1 MHNKR
6 KPSPLPPMWW
16 EHSSG
21 IVRFYP
27 KLRGQTLRDIID
39 ALDRVQEWGFD
50 AIEVFAP
57 YHGGK
62 EYAGL
67 DVKDYYRVDPAIGT
81 MDDFLELVDRCH
93 ERGLAIIAFLNLGYG
108 AMDFPVFL
116 RACDDVRAG
125 IRSPETHWFLW
136 SDTGTE
142 ELDKSL
148 APHFMNDTHGHWTYS
163 DRAGKYYW
171 VKWQGTGGDVELPQF
186 NFGDP
191 LLQDEIRRVVA
202 FWMETGVDG
211 MIIDAVNWYIN
222 CNWQINNE
230 TMTGVVRRYPN
241 QYIQPEG
248 GGGFGDDP
256 LLWIEQGRYNSVQD
270 YGLSI
275 WWTDR
280 YVLGDAILSGAP
292 SAIEPALNDYRDRV
306 VAAGGVTYIGPRWLT
321 DLKKDERLSH
331 DQMLLEAVCIATVGE
346 LFYADDL
353 ILDLDWP
360 RERTA
365 TLRRILRTLQATP
378 ALQAA
383 GERRQLPTND
393 DRKFY
398 AFLRT
403 SKDDMERALVVLSF
417 QGEPQDVLVTLDR
430 PTRLRE
436 ILSNGEVTGGAK
448 AGSESDVQ
456 FSLPAYGYGIYRMD
470 PTQEENTWRSGSV
483 TTPSTSGC

>member
-1 MHNKR
+1 
-6 KPSPLPPMWW
+6 MWW
-16 EHSSG
+16 ENSSG

-27 KLRGQTLRDIID
+27 KRRGRTLRDIID
-39 ALDRVQEWGFD
+39 ALDRVHEWGFD

-57 YHGGK
+57 YHGGT

-93 ERGLAIIAFLNLGYG
+93 ARGLAIIAFLNLGYG
-108 AMDFPVFL
+108 AMDLPIFL

-125 IRSPETHWFLW
+125 IASPETHWFLW
-136 SDTGTE
+136 GDTGTE
-142 ELDKSL
+142 ALDKSL

-163 DRAGKYYW
+163 DRAGKHYW

-230 TMTGVVRRYPN
+230 TMTDVIRRYPN
-241 QYIQPEG
+241 QYVQPEG

-256 LLWIEQGRYNSVQD
+256 VLWIEKGHYNSVQD

-280 YVLGDAILSGAP
+280 YVLGDAILSGDP
-292 SAIEPALNDYRDRV
+292 STIEPALNGYRDRV

-321 DLKKDERLSH
+321 DLRKDERLSH

-360 RERTA
+360 TEHTA
-365 TLRRILRTLQATP
+365 RLKQILRTLQATP

-383 GERRQLPTND
+383 GERRKLPTND
-393 DRKFY
+393 DHKFY

-403 SKDDMERALVVLSF
+403 GKDCMQPALVVLNF
-417 QGEPQDVLVTLDR
+417 QGQPQDVLVTLNS
-430 PTRLRE
+430 PARLQE
-436 ILSNGEVTGGAK
+436 ILSVGEVKGGDK
-448 AGSESDVQ
+448 ASSEKDIP
-456 FSLPAYGYGIYRMD
+456 FSLPAYGYGIYRID
-470 PTQEENTWRSGSV
+470 PT
-483 TTPSTSGC
+483 